1 MKNHRIVIII
11 TTLFSLFLLVV
22 SQAHAVDIENGRSL
36 HAENCLACHATN
48 TYSPD
53 KRKIHDLAALTTQVK
68 RCDFSLGTQWFDE
81 DIEDAVS
88 YLNNEFYHFK

>member
-1 MKNHRIVIII
+1 MKNHLIVI
-11 TTLFSLFLLVV
+11 TLISLFLLANF
-22 SQAHAVDIENGRSL
+22 QAHAVDIENGRSL
-36 HAENCLACHATN
+36 HAENCLACHGVDI
-48 TYSPD
+48 YQQD
-53 KRKIHDLAALTTQVK
+53 KRKLHDLAALTAQVK